1 MSKQMKSVVLPPE
14 VVEAINQ
21 ERRRTL
27 ESFSAILGRW
37 AAVGAKQAVE
47 AAAQP
52 EVNHE

>member
-27 ESFSAILGRW
+27 KSFSAILGEW
-37 AAVGAKQAVE
+37 AAVGAKQA
-47 AAAQP
+47 A
-52 EVNHE
+52 EVRGE